1 MLKSFKKT
9 FKIIMCG
16 LMGIILSL
24 GLFSPGLQVLANET
38 NPYDDSSQMN
48 ILNKMEEA
56 GYLVV
61 DNVNETITITEKYKQ
76 YVLENLSSDQ
86 DAIFTENS
94 VTIVPKIQTRANKGV
109 NKFVWTWKGFDIYI
123 DNNICNMVVQGT
135 PVAAALAAFIP
146 DPTVTKVVAVALAAA
161 AGLIGYNNHGRGVI
175 IAFAWIP
182 GKTPV
187 PHWISSQ

>member
-1 MLKSFKKT
+1 MV
-9 FKIIMCG
+9 IR
-16 LMGIILSL
+16 
-24 GLFSPGLQVLANET
+24 
-38 NPYDDSSQMN
+38 
-48 ILNKMEEA
+48 NKNH
-56 GYLVV
+56 YIV
-61 DNVNETITITEKYKQ
+61 DNIIDNNLNNVIQYSAAKKQ
-76 YVLENLSSDQ
+76 NLY
-86 DAIFTENS
+86 I
-94 VTIVPKIQTRANKGV
+94 KLRALMQYFG
-109 NKFVWTWKGFDIYI
+109 TDICRNYI
-123 DNNICNMVVQGT
+123 DNNICNMVVQGA